1 MSQELYKNFEI
12 ISVNEWG
19 YPDLLE
25 YNGDGYSLIS
35 WWVIILKNKKS
46 KKFRQLRPGRGWI
59 DRYRPCRF
67 RQTPSKMSQ
76 KPKKAATQASTIRG
90 RSGL

>member
-35 WWVIILKNKKS
+35 WWVIILKNIKS
-46 KKFRQLRPGRGWI
+46 KKE
-59 DRYRPCRF
+59 
-67 RQTPSKMSQ
+67 SKVYLHSSITLNNEGKIQ
-76 KPKKAATQASTIRG
+76 RLVDYYNGAA
-90 RSGL
+90 LN